1 MLHCNC
7 SSLRNGSLTI
17 FYQFCDFMNAIEAK
31 AWFSQAWPGR
41 PDAAPKPF
49 FKSARS
55 NASHMAEGRQNDGRI
70 ALILHT
76 SDGCPWPL
84 TMSAGTEIFIGHY
97 RSEEHTSEL
106 QSLMRSSYAG

>member
-1 MLHCNC
+1 
-7 SSLRNGSLTI
+7 
-17 FYQFCDFMNAIEAK
+17 MNAIEAK

-97 RSEEHTSEL
+97 RRLNEFNCGARLIYFQGSIEAGPPAATKADRTSVV
-106 QSLMRSSYAG
+106 

>member
-1 MLHCNC
+1 
-7 SSLRNGSLTI
+7 
-17 FYQFCDFMNAIEAK
+17 MNAIEAK

-97 RSEEHTSEL
+97 RRLNEFNSTEERRVGNECVSTC
-106 QSLMRSSYAG
+106 RSRWSPDH